1 MFFER
6 GAYDPASAAE
16 GRVRL
21 QQFQGAT
28 SISSNQYFG
37 REEEEAAAEGSDGLL
52 GDGSLAG
59 LETAARDAVTRIM
72 ANPDVQNLGENLR
85 SGALK
90 VCAPFA
96 DVTRRDSQDSFW
108 LFCLSA
114 LGLSGADVRTL
125 VGWWE
130 HGEESMGGTGRRFCF
145 FSNETFVVCRP
156 GLDDSFQLR
165 AENLI
170 LLEPL
175 LFFLSTFPYSNR
187 GAALRRC

>member
-90 VCAPFA
+90 VCAPFCECDTERSA
-96 DVTRRDSQDSFW
+96 GLILVVLSLSSRIIWRRCQNASW
-108 LFCLSA
+108 
-114 LGLSGADVRTL
+114 L
-125 VGWWE
+125 VGTWRGICGWDRKE
-130 HGEESMGGTGRRFCF
+130 
-145 FSNETFVVCRP
+145 V
-156 GLDDSFQLR
+156 
-165 AENLI
+165 
-170 LLEPL
+170 
-175 LFFLSTFPYSNR
+175 LFLFER
-187 GAALRRC
+187 DIR